1 MSIYAV
7 HHYVCIPDVSTSKI
21 RSKSHHPFL
30 LWWLSLAKCWI
41 SLHVT
46 STIPSKQNT
55 CLTISLHLSMLYH
68 LGNLRGYPNMLIQGL
83 HLGPMVG
90 IIHHHLETIKAH
102 ALELFSARHVRRIGL
117 VQRWGD
123 RVMTGDW
130 CHIDVWCGVKQIMLI
145 HNLSAVNRMLTL
157 TSLKKKTW
165 YYSII
170 RTVTLCN

>member
-1 MSIYAV
+1 MVELSQVLNKLTRYKYNPIQTEHLFNHFSTFIHV
-7 HHYVCIPDVSTSKI
+7 VSFGQPQGISQHAHP
-21 RSKSHHPFL
+21 RAAPWPNGWHHP
-30 LWWLSLAKCWI
+30 
-41 SLHVT
+41 
-46 STIPSKQNT
+46 PPP
-55 CLTISLHLSMLYH
+55 
-68 LGNLRGYPNMLIQGL
+68 R
-83 HLGPMVG
+83 
-90 IIHHHLETIKAH
+90 TIKAH